1 MLPPIGG
8 RNVISLRYQRHY
20 NLLYVEPFERDS
32 LFLIFTNVLD
42 WYFKKEQISM
52 SAITSLKDKVVDS
65 TIDLYFS
72 IQNSKE
78 LLPTPAKSH
87 YTYNLRD
94 ISKVFQGIAKSSNKA
109 FEKDNDFV
117 KLWAHECMRVFKD
130 RLINDQDQTFFDK
143 MLKDLISNN
152 LKREWTDLVQ
162 IQPLLWSD
170 FVPTIAKSKD
180 DPTKKIPNV
189 YCELV
194 NREDLKKV
202 SYEKLGEYN
211 NFYSANKMNLVLFD
225 SAI

>member
-1 MLPPIGG
+1 
-8 RNVISLRYQRHY
+8 
-20 NLLYVEPFERDS
+20 
-32 LFLIFTNVLD
+32 
-42 WYFKKEQISM
+42 M
-52 SAITSLKDKVVDS
+52 SAITSLKDKLVDS

-94 ISKVFQGIAKSSNKA
+94 ISKVFQGISKSSNKA
-109 FEKDNDFV
+109 FERDNDFI

-130 RLINDQDQTFFDK
+130 RLINDQDQSFFDK
-143 MLKDLISNN
+143 MLKDLTTNN
-152 LKREWTDLVQ
+152 LKREWSDLVQ

-170 FVPTIAKSKD
+170 FVPTICKSKD
-180 DPTKKIPNV
+180 EPTKKIPNV

-194 NREDLKKV
+194 NRDDLKKV
-202 SYEKLGEYN
+202 SYEKLNEYN

-225 SAI
+225 SAISHVIKIVRMLTTTFGHGLLVGVGGSGRKSFATLATFIACDESEPQIVN